1 MVSMLIY
8 NTFYT
13 VSSSTNYQFHA
24 INVFGVGIT
33 DITIDCVTKF
43 GINGVTIR
51 GIHHLHAYKSVG
63 DEVMSCCLSLHPSV
77 RLLHTGVV
85 AKRLDGSR
93 RGVGVTPLP
102 TSCHPVAKSL

>member
-43 GINGVTIR
+43 GINGVTIL
-51 GIHHLHAYKSVG
+51 GIHHLHACESVG

-77 RLLHTGVV
+77 
-85 AKRLDGSR
+85 
-93 RGVGVTPLP
+93 
-102 TSCHPVAKSL
+102 CCIPVL